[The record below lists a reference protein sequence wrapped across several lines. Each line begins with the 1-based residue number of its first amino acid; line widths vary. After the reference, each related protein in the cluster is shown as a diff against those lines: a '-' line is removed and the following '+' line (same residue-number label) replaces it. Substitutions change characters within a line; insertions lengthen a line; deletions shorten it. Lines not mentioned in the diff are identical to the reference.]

1 MFTRRLWQGEM
12 IHDMKKQ
19 AVRLE
24 SIDEK
29 RTAIGRINSGSEV
42 RKGMSGATFLGRIVD
57 AKREEIEER
66 KRRFSLGELSRRA
79 PDSPPAKNFA
89 ESIRRKKPQDPV
101 NVIAEVKRASPS
113 RGMLWSQSEWAPA
126 AIARC
131 YEENGAAAISVLT
144 DRRFFKG
151 SLEDLEEV
159 RNASS
164 LPLLRKD
171 FILDPYQIYEA
182 RCAGADAV
190 LLIAAALET
199 EKLKEL
205 LDVARALKMDCLVE
219 VHETEEMDRLQG
231 IEYKV
236 VGINNRDL
244 RDFSV
249 DISRT
254 ERLRP
259 LVPPEKVV
267 VSESGLTNRAS
278 LERIAALGIDAALI
292 GEALIRSPD
301 MGAMLRELSR

>member
-1 MFTRRLWQGEM
+1 MS
-12 IHDMKKQ
+12 
-19 AVRLE
+19 E
-24 SIDEK
+24 S
-29 RTAIGRINSGSEV
+29 
-42 RKGMSGATFLGRIVD
+42 TFLGKIVD

-66 KRRFSLGELSRRA
+66 KRRLPLDELLRRA
-79 PDSPPAKNFA
+79 LDSPPTKDFA

-113 RGMLWSQSEWAPA
+113 RGMLWPHGEWAPA
-126 AIARC
+126 SIARC

-144 DRRFFKG
+144 DRRFFSG
-151 SLEDLEEV
+151 SLEDLEDV

-171 FILDPYQIYEA
+171 FLIDPYQIYEA

-199 EKLKEL
+199 ELIKEL
-205 LDVARALKMDCLVE
+205 LEIARSLTMDCLVE
-219 VHETEEMDRLQG
+219 VHNEDEIDRLLEM
-231 IEYKV
+231 EYKV
-236 VGINNRDL
+236 IGINNRDL

-259 LVPPEKVV
+259 LVPPGKVIA
-267 VSESGLTNRAS
+267 SESGLTDRATVLKMAS
-278 LERIAALGIDAALI
+278 IGVDAVLI
-292 GEALIRSPD
+292 GEALIRSTD